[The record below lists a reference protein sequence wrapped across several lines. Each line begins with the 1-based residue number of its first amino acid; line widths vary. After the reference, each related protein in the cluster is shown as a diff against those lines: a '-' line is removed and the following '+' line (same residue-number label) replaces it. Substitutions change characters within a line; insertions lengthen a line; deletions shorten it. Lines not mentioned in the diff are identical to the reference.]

1 VPLGHFRLPDYNRH
15 SDILPSIAMS
25 TTLAPEPQHT
35 TEHVV
40 SQRRRIRELEVM
52 VAETIVETH
61 DTTTI
66 VFFTGNDRLEYQ
78 AGHFLTIDPHEF
90 SELERFTAFL
100 EDMKGKKEPPRA
112 YSLASA
118 PHEKYLAITV
128 KEERYISG
136 QTKYPPLLSPLLV
149 RRMHKGRRLSITGFT
164 GPYTLPANIEDQT
177 DTIVHVCAGSGI
189 VPNYSIIKHCLT
201 ERPKLKHILIDS
213 NKTWGD
219 VIYGQHL
226 KQLATQY
233 PEQLTIIHSL
243 TREPNVAAHGPH
255 CRSGRVNEA
264 MLKEV
269 VRDPSAAV
277 VYCCGPGITKFDKE
291 AARARGEQPAPRFL
305 ESALAALQA
314 IGVPP
319 KQIHRESYG

>member
-1 VPLGHFRLPDYNRH
+1 MGNIEARPPSNYNPAVFRAFTMTA
-15 SDILPSIAMS
+15 IA
-25 TTLAPEPQHT
+25 TATEP
-35 TEHVV
+35 TEQIT

-61 DTTTI
+61 DSTTV

-78 AGHFLTIDPHEF
+78 AGHFLTLDPHDF
-90 SELERFTAFL
+90 PELERFTAFL
-100 EDMKGKKEPPRA
+100 EDVKGKKEPPRA
-112 YSLASA
+112 YSLASS

-128 KEERYISG
+128 KEERYVSG

-149 RRMHKGRRLSITGFT
+149 RRLQKGRRLPITGFT
-164 GPYTLPANIEDQT
+164 GPYTLPADIEDKT

-189 VPNYSIIKHCLT
+189 VPNYSILKWCLE
-201 ERPKLKHILIDS
+201 ERPRLKHVMLYS

-226 KQLATQY
+226 NQLATQH
-233 PEQLTIIHSL
+233 PDRFTLIHTL
-243 TREPNVAAHGPH
+243 TREPNVAALGPH
-255 CRSGRVNEA
+255 VRSGRINEA
-264 MLKEV
+264 LLRELIPH
-269 VRDPSAAV
+269 PSAV
-277 VYCCGPGITKFDKE
+277 HVYCCGPGITKFDRE
-291 AARARGEQPAPRFL
+291 VARARGEEPPPRFL
-305 ESALAALQA
+305 ESALAGLAA

>member
-1 VPLGHFRLPDYNRH
+1 MATAVE
-15 SDILPSIAMS
+15 PSS
-25 TTLAPEPQHT
+25 Y
-35 TEHVV
+35 HVT

-78 AGHFLTIDPHEF
+78 AGHFLTIDPHAF
-90 SELERFTAFL
+90 PELERFTAFL
-100 EDMKGKKEPPRA
+100 EDVKGKKEPPRA

-136 QTKYPPLLSPLLV
+136 LTKYPPLISPLLV
-149 RRMHKGRRLSITGFT
+149 RRLHKGRRLPITGFT
-164 GPYTLPANIEDQT
+164 GPYTLPADIETKT
-177 DTIVHVCAGSGI
+177 DPIIHVCAGSGI
-189 VPNYSIIKHCLT
+189 VPNYSIIKHCLA
-201 ERPKLKHILIDS
+201 ERPQLKQLLIYS

-226 KQLATQY
+226 SQLAAQH
-233 PEQLTIIHSL
+233 PDRLTVIHTL
-243 TREPNVAAHGPH
+243 TREPDAAAVGPH
-255 CRSGRVNEA
+255 VRSGRINAALLQEFIPHP
-264 MLKEV
+264 
-269 VRDPSAAV
+269 PSAYV
-277 VYCCGPGITKFDKE
+277 FCCGPGITKYDRE
-291 AARARGEQPAPRFL
+291 AARSRGEEPSPRFL
-305 ESALAALQA
+305 ESALSALAA
-314 IGVPP
+314 IGVPH

>member
-1 VPLGHFRLPDYNRH
+1 MTAI
-15 SDILPSIAMS
+15 SATPSASPAIH
-25 TTLAPEPQHT
+25 HT
-35 TEHVV
+35 SEHVAA
-40 SQRRRIRELEVM
+40 QRRRIRELEVM

-61 DTTTI
+61 DTATI

-90 SELERFTAFL
+90 SELQRFTAFL

-128 KEERYISG
+128 KEERYLSG

-149 RRMHKGRRLSITGFT
+149 RRMQKGRRLRITGFT

-177 DTIVHVCAGSGI
+177 DTIVHVCAGSGV
-189 VPNYSIIKHCLT
+189 VPNYSIIKHCLV
-201 ERPKLKHILIDS
+201 ERPRLKHVLIDS

-226 KQLATQY
+226 NQLAAQY
-233 PEQLTIIHSL
+233 PEQLTVVHSL
-243 TREPNVAAHGPH
+243 TREPNVATHGPN
-255 CRSGRVNEA
+255 CRAGRVNETL
-264 MLKEV
+264 LKEF
-269 VRDPSAAV
+269 VREPSSAV

-291 AARARGEQPAPRFL
+291 AAQARGEQAAPRFL
-305 ESALAALQA
+305 ESTLAALQA

>member
-1 VPLGHFRLPDYNRH
+1 MTALVSQAALV
-15 SDILPSIAMS
+15 AS
-25 TTLAPEPQHT
+25 TEPQHT
-35 TEHVV
+35 TEHVA

-52 VAETIVETH
+52 VADTIVETH

-78 AGHFLTIDPHEF
+78 AGHFLTIDPHDF
-90 SELERFTAFL
+90 PELERFTAFL
-100 EDMKGKKEPPRA
+100 EDTKGKKEPPRA

-128 KEERYISG
+128 KEERYVSG

-149 RRMHKGRRLSITGFT
+149 RRMQKGRRLPITGFT
-164 GPYTLPANIEDQT
+164 GPYTLPADIADKT
-177 DTIVHVCAGSGI
+177 DTIIHVCAGSGV
-189 VPNYSIIKHCLT
+189 VPNYSIIKHCLA
-201 ERPKLKHILIDS
+201 EQPKLKHVLVCS

-219 VIYGQHL
+219 VIYGKAL
-226 KQLATQY
+226 NQLAAQY
-233 PEQLTIIHSL
+233 PDQLTVVNCL
-243 TREPNVAAHGPH
+243 TREPDVSVHGPC
-255 CRSGRVNEA
+255 CRSGRISDSL
-264 MLKEV
+264 LKEFIP
-269 VRDPSAAV
+269 DPSAAI
-277 VYCCGPGITKFDKE
+277 VYCCGPGITKYDKE
-291 AARARGEQPAPRFL
+291 MAKLKNEPPAPRFL